1 MQRVKKYLQDADMQS
16 IMGKMLRL
24 GVSLSAV
31 ITVLG
36 GLLYMFHHQDIVP
49 EYHVFKGVEAQYTSL
64 SGVLRGVL
72 ALKSK
77 AIIQL
82 GVMLLIA
89 TPIARVL
96 FSMFAFLLE
105 KDYLYSVITFIV
117 LSIMSFSILTGIV

>member
-1 MQRVKKYLQDADMQS
+1 MQRARKYMQDVDMQT
-16 IMGKMLRL
+16 IIGKMLRF

-49 EYHVFKGVEAQYTSL
+49 EYHVFKGVETQYISL
-64 SGVLRGVL
+64 SGIFSGVI
-72 ALKSK
+72 ALNSK

-105 KDYLYSVITFIV
+105 KDYLYAIITFIV
-117 LSIMSFSILTGIV
+117 FSVMSFSILTGTV